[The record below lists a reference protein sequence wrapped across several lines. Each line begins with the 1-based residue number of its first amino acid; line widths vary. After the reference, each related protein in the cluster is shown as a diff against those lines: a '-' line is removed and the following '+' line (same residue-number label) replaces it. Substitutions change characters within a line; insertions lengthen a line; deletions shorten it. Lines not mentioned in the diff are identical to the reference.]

1 MSGVC
6 VWSDPSGVSSQTFS
20 GREGSLRLWT
30 FTGGEWPIP
39 IWCRMFQKTLDGSA
53 RGWFKRLP
61 PGSINEWS
69 EPREAF
75 TIRWTTETG
84 FILGVLEV
92 MKISSFI
99 DSLKCPE
106 LAKRYYDKVA
116 KTVEEM
122 MVRLDDFVR
131 SEEAF
136 ARTEL
141 PSSPISLL
149 EDMDSESAHMVAASK
164 VPMLKLENGNS
175 APKTTVVEGVEKVIP
190 PTTVEEKAQ
199 KRLEVKARSTLMMG
213 IPNEHQL
220 KFNSIM
226 DVSHCWK
233 ILKRDLEHQV
243 SDMLTPQNV
252 DKLSDARDC
261 ALFSSQPNN
270 PQLANEDLQQFY
282 PDDLEEID
290 LRWQMAMLTMR
301 ARRFLKNT
309 RRKVT
314 INGNETIGFDKS
326 KVECYNCHKKGHFA
340 RKCKTPRNQENKNR
354 EGTRRSVLVETT
366 TSNALISCDGLGD
379 YDWSDQ
385 AEECPTNFALMT
397 YSSISSNS
405 KVSTDSNCSSS
416 CLENVK
422 ILKEQNEQLLKDL
435 RTSKLNTIAY
445 KTGLESVEARL
456 LVYKKNESVYEEDI
470 KLLKCLGYN
479 VVPPPYTGNF
489 MPPKH
494 DLSGLEEFVNEPIVN
509 EPTVKKSVVET
520 SKAKASADKPKCG
533 FCSRHMTW
541 NMSYL
546 TNFEE
551 IDRGYIAFGG
561 NPKGGKITSRGV
573 IIRYEFKNKEMN
585 QFCERKG
592 IKREF
597 SIARTPQQ
605 NRVAERKNRTLIEA
619 ARTML
624 ADSKLPTTFWAEVV
638 NTACYVQNRG
648 DIEKKVMKKY
658 QEMKVDVL
666 IQVIDS
672 REEDD
677 ISTVNTAGIEVNVV
691 SSNTSIELPNDQNM
705 LELEDIIEEE
715 VYVYQPSGFEDPDL
729 PDRVYK
735 VEMQFMENFLPFR
748 LPSAMLQ
755 ITSKAFDVKTVNGE
769 QQLQALVDRKKII
782 INEATIKKE
791 VLHLEDADGK
801 GKCSDMPTDPHHTP
815 TIIPPSTS
823 QPQRK
828 QRPRKPKRKDT
839 EIPQSSVLMDNVA
852 DEVVYEE
859 RDDSLEKG
867 TTTVMA

>member
-131 SEEAF
+131 SKEAF

-252 DKLSDARDC
+252 DNLSDVVIY

-270 PQLANEDLQQFY
+270 PQLPNKYLQQVH
-282 PDDLEEID
+282 PDDLEEMD
-290 LRWQMAMLTMR
+290 LRWQMAMFTMR

-309 RRKVT
+309 RRKFT
-314 INGNETIGFDKS
+314 INGNETAGFDKS
-326 KVECYNCHKKGHFA
+326 KVECFNCYKKGHFA
-340 RKCKTPRNQENKNR
+340 RECKAPRNQDNKNG
-354 EGTRRSVLVETT
+354 ESSRRSVLVETT
-366 TSNALISCDGLGD
+366 TSNALILCDGLGE
-379 YDWSDQ
+379 YDWSD
-385 AEECPTNFALMT
+385 
-397 YSSISSNS
+397 
-405 KVSTDSNCSSS
+405 
-416 CLENVK
+416 
-422 ILKEQNEQLLKDL
+422 
-435 RTSKLNTIAY
+435 
-445 KTGLESVEARL
+445 
-456 LVYKKNESVYEEDI
+456 
-470 KLLKCLGYN
+470 
-479 VVPPPYTGNF
+479 
-489 MPPKH
+489 
-494 DLSGLEEFVNEPIVN
+494 
-509 EPTVKKSVVET
+509 
-520 SKAKASADKPKCG
+520 
-533 FCSRHMTW
+533 
-541 NMSYL
+541 
-546 TNFEE
+546 
-551 IDRGYIAFGG
+551 
-561 NPKGGKITSRGV
+561 
-573 IIRYEFKNKEMN
+573 
-585 QFCERKG
+585 
-592 IKREF
+592 
-597 SIARTPQQ
+597 
-605 NRVAERKNRTLIEA
+605 
-619 ARTML
+619 
-624 ADSKLPTTFWAEVV
+624 
-638 NTACYVQNRG
+638 
-648 DIEKKVMKKY
+648 
-658 QEMKVDVL
+658 
-666 IQVIDS
+666 
-672 REEDD
+672 
-677 ISTVNTAGIEVNVV
+677 
-691 SSNTSIELPNDQNM
+691 
-705 LELEDIIEEE
+705 
-715 VYVYQPSGFEDPDL
+715 
-729 PDRVYK
+729 
-735 VEMQFMENFLPFR
+735 
-748 LPSAMLQ
+748 
-755 ITSKAFDVKTVNGE
+755 
-769 QQLQALVDRKKII
+769 
-782 INEATIKKE
+782 
-791 VLHLEDADGK
+791 
-801 GKCSDMPTDPHHTP
+801 
-815 TIIPPSTS
+815 
-823 QPQRK
+823 
-828 QRPRKPKRKDT
+828 
-839 EIPQSSVLMDNVA
+839 
-852 DEVVYEE
+852 
-859 RDDSLEKG
+859 
-867 TTTVMA
+867 

>member
-1 MSGVC
+1 
-6 VWSDPSGVSSQTFS
+6 
-20 GREGSLRLWT
+20 
-30 FTGGEWPIP
+30 
-39 IWCRMFQKTLDGSA
+39 MFQKTLDGSA

-106 LAKRYYDKVA
+106 LAKRYSDKVA

-141 PSSPISLL
+141 PSSPVGHSLRVSGEMIAVGIKSLLEVTIVKISLL

-190 PTTVEEKAQ
+190 LTTVEEKAQ

-213 IPNEHQL
+213 ILNEHQL

-261 ALFSSQPNN
+261 ALFFSQLNN
-270 PQLANEDLQQFY
+270 PQLVNKDLQQLH
-282 PDDLEEID
+282 PDDLKEMD
-290 LRWQMAMLTMR
+290 LRWQIAMLTMR
-301 ARRFLKNT
+301 AIRFLKNT

-314 INGNETIGFDKS
+314 INGNETIGFDKIKES
-326 KVECYNCHKKGHFA
+326 
-340 RKCKTPRNQENKNR
+340 
-354 EGTRRSVLVETT
+354 TRRSVLVETT

-385 AEECPTNFALMT
+385 AEEGPTNFALMA

-405 KVSTDSNCSSS
+405 EVSTDSNCSSS

-520 SKAKASADKPKCG
+520 SKAKASADKPK
-533 FCSRHMTW
+533 
-541 NMSYL
+541 
-546 TNFEE
+546 
-551 IDRGYIAFGG
+551 
-561 NPKGGKITSRGV
+561 
-573 IIRYEFKNKEMN
+573 
-585 QFCERKG
+585 
-592 IKREF
+592 
-597 SIARTPQQ
+597 
-605 NRVAERKNRTLIEA
+605 
-619 ARTML
+619 
-624 ADSKLPTTFWAEVV
+624 
-638 NTACYVQNRG
+638 G

-748 LPSAMLQ
+748 LPSAWCGLN
-755 ITSKAFDVKTVNGE
+755 V
-769 QQLQALVDRKKII
+769 LLVQ
-782 INEATIKKE
+782 EA
-791 VLHLEDADGK
+791 DCGK